1 LFDGHE
7 ILDEICRKAG
17 ARNTAFEG
25 TCAPLKAALAISIK
39 ELLERNSLSEGDID
53 ATLSSGVLASDMGIY
68 YLPHAKAPASF
79 KESAAA
85 ARLVVMEEI
94 TKIPIFLIP
103 GVKTLPDP
111 GEQDEERALFLR
123 DSMSGEECETYG
135 IMSQLGLDGNF
146 VITLPGSYNKAI
158 EVDGTGR
165 IVSVV
170 TGMCGEFI
178 AAISGHTLLRHSL
191 PRPVIRRIIPEK
203 LIRGFDY
210 CSRHGVSPT
219 LIKARMVQTLGDW
232 TCDEAANFFVGALLR
247 DDILSVKELCRPGER
262 DIKVIVGGGNP
273 LRSVFVILLRHI
285 GIDNIVE
292 VDDET
297 ARRAPS
303 VGALMV
309 YEEYLAHHR
318 RQA

>member
-1 LFDGHE
+1 MFITVDCGATNMRCRLFDGHE

-146 VITLPGSYNKAI
+146 VITLPGS
-158 EVDGTGR
+158 
-165 IVSVV
+165 
-170 TGMCGEFI
+170 
-178 AAISGHTLLRHSL
+178 
-191 PRPVIRRIIPEK
+191 
-203 LIRGFDY
+203 
-210 CSRHGVSPT
+210 
-219 LIKARMVQTLGDW
+219 
-232 TCDEAANFFVGALLR
+232 
-247 DDILSVKELCRPGER
+247 
-262 DIKVIVGGGNP
+262 
-273 LRSVFVILLRHI
+273 
-285 GIDNIVE
+285 
-292 VDDET
+292 
-297 ARRAPS
+297 
-303 VGALMV
+303 
-309 YEEYLAHHR
+309 
-318 RQA
+318 